1 MDAPEIGVSGQYP
14 RICGIVNPQICGYAE
29 LWFFEKTRQKMKPN
43 DYFNA
48 AKERL
53 NITSD
58 YELAKRIGTSD
69 KHMPAMRKGTRAV
82 PLDVAYRLAITLELD
97 PALVVAD
104 LESQREKNEN
114 RRAFW
119 AGFISHARA
128 AAVMLACM
136 LAWSFSGGLGSEQRA
151 LGGLFNRP
159 RGFA

>member
-1 MDAPEIGVSGQYP
+1 
-14 RICGIVNPQICGYAE
+14 
-29 LWFFEKTRQKMKPN
+29 MKPT
-43 DYFNA
+43 DYFDA
-48 AKERL
+48 AKARL

-58 YELAKRIGTSD
+58 YELAKRLGLHNGNLAD
-69 KHMPAMRKGTRAV
+69 MRKDKRAV
-82 PLDVAYRLAITLELD
+82 PLDVAYKLAITLELD

-104 LESQREKNEN
+104 LESQREKNES

-119 AGFISHARA
+119 SGFISHARA

-136 LAWSFSGGLGSEQRA
+136 LVWSFSGGVGSEQRA